1 MFYLEMVY
9 VPYVNEVLEA
19 VAVPLKY
26 LLSSTKSAPVEMRII
41 EPVYPSYGSLIRL
54 AGFSGALSILAG
66 AYGAHSFSPDREK
79 DKGIF
84 HTGAHYQLIHSVA
97 LLGAP
102 QASRPYLVGC
112 PSILM
117 AHFSQTAGLFLLGM
131 SLFCGSCYYVALT
144 RDARFSKIAPIGGV
158 TLVVAWLSLML

>member
-1 MFYLEMVY
+1 MVY

-26 LLSSTKSAPVEMRII
+26 LLSSTKSAPVEMQII

-102 QASRPYLVGC
+102 QASRPYL
-112 PSILM
+112 
-117 AHFSQTAGLFLLGM
+117 TAGLFLLGM